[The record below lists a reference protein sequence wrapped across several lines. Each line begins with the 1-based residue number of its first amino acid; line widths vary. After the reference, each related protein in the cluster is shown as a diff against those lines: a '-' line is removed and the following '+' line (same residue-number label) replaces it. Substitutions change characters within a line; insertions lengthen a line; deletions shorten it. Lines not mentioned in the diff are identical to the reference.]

1 MPIPPAV
8 ARRAERAVQDAGPLA
23 FARTMLAAAARR
35 VLRLPLLLALLF
47 GGLFTV
53 TALFPLSSERFRRAA
68 IRHWSRML
76 LWSCGLRLRECP
88 APQARPLGE
97 LPRGRLL
104 VANHISWVDIFAI
117 NALCPAS
124 FVAKAEIARWPVL
137 GTLVARAGTLFIE
150 RGKRRAVHRMIEHV
164 GRSLEAGGR
173 VAVFPEG
180 TTGDGRCLLPFH
192 SNLVQAAVVS
202 RTEVVPVGLRYLD
215 TRGGRTGAIDYI
227 GDTTFVE
234 SLWRILG
241 TGGVCCEVHPLAP
254 IAAADGVG
262 RHEIAQRARV
272 AIAGRL
278 ELPFEDAL
286 PERIRAL
293 RGDAGGAGEA
303 GGAGGQGAA
312 GR

>member
-1 MPIPPAV
+1 
-8 ARRAERAVQDAGPLA
+8 
-23 FARTMLAAAARR
+23 MLVSAARR
-35 VLRLPLLLALLF
+35 TLRLPLLLALLF

-53 TALFPLSSERFRRAA
+53 TVLFPLSRERFRRAA

-76 LWSCGLRLRECP
+76 LWSCGLRLHERP
-88 APQARPLGE
+88 APQARSLAE

-150 RGKRRAVHRMIEHV
+150 RGKRRAVHRMIEHI
-164 GRSLEAGGR
+164 GRSLQAGGR

-180 TTGDGRCLLPFH
+180 TTGDGSRLLPFH
-192 SNLVQAAVVS
+192 ANLVQAAVVAQV
-202 RTEVVPVGLRYLD
+202 EVVPVGLRYLD
-215 TRGGRTGAIDYI
+215 TRGTRAGAIDYI

-234 SLWRILG
+234 SLWCILG
-241 TGGVCCEVHPLAP
+241 AGGLCCEVHPLAP
-254 IAAADGVG
+254 IAATDGAG
-262 RHEIAQRARV
+262 RHEIAQRARA
-272 AIAGRL
+272 AIGERL
-278 ELPFEDAL
+278 GLPFEDVL

-293 RGDAGGAGEA
+293 RT
-303 GGAGGQGAA
+303 AA
-312 GR
+312 D